1 MPTRAFRFDT
11 SRLHGFFAPRKPR
24 NPLLRI
30 VAGLAGLV
38 VLGLMLVAGLFVGTA
53 MLLVG
58 LGMRLARRSRPA
70 AATRAA
76 NIVEG
81 EYRIVGKAGL
91 PITR

>member
-1 MPTRAFRFDT
+1 MSFRAFRFDA
-11 SRLHGFFAPRKPR
+11 SRLHAVFEPRKPR

-53 MLLVG
+53 MLLAG
-58 LGMRLARRSRPA
+58 LGLRLARGRGRQA
-70 AATRAA
+70 ARGRE
-76 NIVEG
+76 VVDG

-91 PITR
+91 PIAR